1 MTSSLD
7 LDGIWKV
14 RAHEGQFANTGAG
27 CAEVADESRYME
39 TQVPGE
45 MHLELERMG
54 LIPDCRIGMNAQSAR
69 WVEEQIWV
77 YRKEFTAPPEA
88 CRSHAWLVFEGL
100 DLDAA
105 IYLNGEGI
113 GYHANTHIPYRL
125 DVTGK
130 LKEGRNLLAV
140 RLESGLYSVSEKSGA
155 GYSITDD
162 HKLHKRSWLRKPQYT
177 FLWDWNPRLLN
188 VGIYKP
194 VRLEWTDTARIDAVT
209 VYPELSADHSSAVL
223 HGRLFIDSVYPNP
236 VQATVRMRLPETGVT
251 MERQIQLQPGMSRH
265 DIRLD
270 VAEPKLWWPA
280 GHGDQ
285 PLYNVVFEVEVNSA
299 ILDTVERR
307 TGIRSISIDKSPHP
321 VEGEY
326 FIIQVNGRPIFMK
339 GANWAPPD
347 AIYARPDADH
357 NRRLVKMAADANFN
371 AFRVNGV
378 GLYLDNAAFDAC
390 DELGIMVWQ
399 DFPFGCSKYPGDDL
413 EFARNVRS
421 EATYMVR
428 DRSHHPSL
436 ILWCGNNENIWNIWA
451 WGFEHGKP
459 YPDASMYL
467 VELPR
472 ILHDEDPS
480 RPYWPSTPYSE
491 DFRHPTDPT
500 TGTQHPWDVSIGA
513 RAADFWAYR
522 EDKSRCAVE
531 GGVLG
536 ASSPAT
542 LRQFL
547 PDEERHVWSRS
558 WDFHDNAVNIW
569 ARPDLCRQMIEHWL
583 EMDQSAMDLD
593 TYAFYSGILQ
603 AEGLQEYANNFRRRM
618 FDSSSAVFWQFN
630 DSFPVSHGWSIVD
643 HYLRRKIAYHPVRR
657 VYAPVHVIPVI
668 DGERVVIF
676 GVNDTPNEWCGQ
688 LRFGIFRLAGGLPVD
703 ITASVTLAQNAS
715 SQIGEMPLSEW
726 REVGENASG
735 VFALLMQ
742 DGEVLSQNRLF
753 ISLFRDLQF
762 EEPEITCTR
771 DDGRAVFTSPTFVWG
786 VCLDPNDEEP
796 LPDDVFDLLPG
807 IGYSV
812 EWPNDRELPK
822 IARWASL
829 R

>member
-1 MTSSLD
+1 MTSCLD
-7 LDGIWKV
+7 LGGIWKV
-14 RAHEGQFANTGAG
+14 RAHEGMAANTSVG

-54 LIPDCRIGMNAQSAR
+54 HIPDCRLGMNAQSAR

-77 YRKEFTAPPEA
+77 YRREFTAPVEA

-100 DLDAA
+100 DLDAV
-105 IYLNGEGI
+105 IYLNGEELGH
-113 GYHANTHIPYRL
+113 HANTHIPYRL
-125 DVTGK
+125 DITGK

-140 RLESGLYSVSEKSGA
+140 RLESGLYSVSEKSGV
-155 GYSITDD
+155 GYSISDD

-188 VGIYKP
+188 VGIYKT
-194 VRLEWTDTARIDAVT
+194 VRLDWTDTAHIDAVT
-209 VYPELSADHSSAVL
+209 VYSELSADHSSAVL
-223 HGRLFIDSVYPNP
+223 HGRLFIESVYPDA
-236 VQATVRMRLPETGVT
+236 VQATVHMRLPETGVT
-251 MERQIQLQPGMSRH
+251 VEREIQLQTGMSRH

-285 PLYNVVFEVEVNSA
+285 PLYNVIFEVEVGGSL
-299 ILDTVERR
+299 LDTVERR
-307 TGIRSISIDKSPHP
+307 TGIRYISIDKSPHP

-347 AIYARPDADH
+347 AIYARPDAGH
-357 NRRLVKMAADANFN
+357 YRRLVKMAADANFN

-378 GLYLDNAAFDAC
+378 GLYMDNAAFDAC

-413 EFARNVRS
+413 EFAQNVRR

-428 DRSHHPSL
+428 DRSYHPSL

-491 DFRHPTDPT
+491 DFRYPNDPI

-547 PDEERHVWSRS
+547 PEGEQHIYSRS
-558 WDFHDNAVNIW
+558 WEFHDNTINTW
-569 ARPDLCRQMIEHWL
+569 SRPDLCRQMIEHWL
-583 EMDQSAMDLD
+583 GMDQGAMDLD

-618 FDSSSAVFWQFN
+618 FDCSSAVFWQFN

-657 VYAPVHVIPVI
+657 AFAPVHVIPVL
-668 DGERVVIF
+668 DGERVVIY
-676 GVNDTPNEWCGQ
+676 GVNDTPNDWCGQ

-703 ITASVTLAQNAS
+703 TTISVTLPQNSS
-715 SQIGEMPLSEW
+715 SQIAEMPLSDW
-726 REVGENASG
+726 RAVGEDASG
-735 VFALLMQ
+735 VFTLLMQ
-742 DGEVLSQNRLF
+742 DGKVVSQNRLF

-762 EEPEITCTR
+762 EKPEITCTR
-771 DDGRAVFTSPTFVWG
+771 VDGHAVFTSPTFVWG
-786 VCLDPNDEEP
+786 VCLDPNGEEP

-807 IGYSV
+807 IAYSI
-812 EWPNDRELPK
+812 EWPDDHKLPK
-822 IARWASL
+822 IVRWGNL
-829 R
+829 